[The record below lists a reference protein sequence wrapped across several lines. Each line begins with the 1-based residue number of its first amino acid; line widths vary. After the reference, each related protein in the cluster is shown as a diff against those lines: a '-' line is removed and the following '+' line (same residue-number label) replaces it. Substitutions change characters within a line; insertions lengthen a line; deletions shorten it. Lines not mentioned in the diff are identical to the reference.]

1 MDGDIQDAILIV
13 KSSDVREEV
22 LRALYNRNERIRPS
36 KLLESIE
43 PRMNTSSGNFYMNLD
58 KLLEEGMIEKIE
70 GNSRATL
77 YTLTDKGTMV
87 AEELQEE
94 WESNP
99 TTDEAEAEQQS
110 LGQAESGATE
120 VSEEDVDP
128 ELLNEVRDFLAVIP
142 YTPDEVIQAAE
153 SIKQRK
159 R

>member
-1 MDGDIQDAILIV
+1 MDSDIQDAMLIV
-13 KSSDVREEV
+13 KSSDVREEI
-22 LRALYNRNERIRPS
+22 LRALYNRNDRVRPS

-58 KLLEEGMIEKIE
+58 KLLEEEMVEKTE

-77 YTLTDKGTMV
+77 YTLTNKGTMV
-87 AEELQEE
+87 AEELQDE

-99 TTDEAEAEQQS
+99 TADETEAKQQS
-110 LGQAESGATE
+110 PGQGESGATV

-153 SIKQRK
+153 AIKQRK